1 MTTESLAFIND
12 ILTEADINYEF
23 MEWTSD
29 VAYPYWVGE
38 YTESEPMNEDG
49 MQEST
54 FMITGTTDGSWLSL
68 EEAKTTIERKLC
80 NQTVILPNGNGL
92 AVFYSGSLVVP
103 TGNEKMKRMQINL
116 LIKEWKVN

>member
-1 MTTESLAFIND
+1 MTKESLAFIND

-29 VAYPYWVGE
+29 VVYPYWVGE
-38 YTESEPMNEDG
+38 YTESEPLNEDG

-54 FMITGTTDGSWLSL
+54 FMITGTTNGSWLSL
-68 EEAKTTIERKLC
+68 EEAKATIESNLC

>member
-54 FMITGTTDGSWLSL
+54 FMITGTTNGSWLSL
-68 EEAKTTIERKLC
+68 EEAKATIESKLC
-80 NQTVILPNGNGL
+80 NQTVILSNGNGL
-92 AVFYSGSLVVP
+92 AVLYSGSLNVP

>member
-68 EEAKTTIERKLC
+68 EEAKTKIERELC

-92 AVFYSGSLVVP
+92 AVIYSGSLVVP